1 MQPIVSPYDQH
12 DQLSDGI
19 QAEKEIRHR
28 HQQVVQ
34 DIDIPSQDVLKVR
47 AYFEVSIVAQ
57 QL

>member
-1 MQPIVSPYDQH
+1 MQPIVSPYDQR

-19 QAEKEIRHR
+19 QAEKEVRHQ